1 MRVGIDI
8 EQFVRD
14 PYGSGIQRVL
24 QYLAITWPGSDVE
37 PVFIAPLP
45 ESPRAEFLAL
55 SAAQAAELLSIPF
68 APPLEQ
74 TVSDRNVVE
83 EVRLALLT
91 SGAPILSLSQV
102 MSTCHIW
109 FLPEVTYLPQ
119 VLARFELFA
128 KAMPTMMIGYD
139 TFPMTAP
146 ANYRFTPGTAA
157 EVNSYFRAL
166 VTTNSVVCISEFARQ
181 SIWNRLRRDRSL
193 PCAVAHPGG
202 DHISANK
209 TSFDSDD
216 RVLRPVRFARLGTM
230 EARKHPVEIV
240 DAFIAAIDSGVLAE
254 LLFIGRASASDSS
267 INHRLESAIELGYP
281 ITWVQDASDTQVR
294 ELVADSDV
302 FLSVGV
308 EGYGIP
314 VLEALQLATPVLYWG
329 EQPAAE
335 LMEGRGAVSLVVDG
349 VGVDGGDLRGALDYA
364 FVQYSDR
371 AHLGRLLNGVSVES
385 IPAWADFSSA
395 VERAARELLA

>member
-8 EQFVRD
+8 EQFARD

-24 QYLAITWPGSDVE
+24 QYLAIAWPEGDVE

-45 ESPRAEFLAL
+45 ESPRGEFLCLTA
-55 SAAQAAELLSIPF
+55 SQAGSLFTIPF
-68 APPLEQ
+68 LPGA
-74 TVSDRNVVE
+74 VDSDTGLAVERDVVE
-83 EVRLALLT
+83 EVRLALSA
-91 SGAPILSLSQV
+91 SGAPVLSLSQV

-119 VLARFELFA
+119 VLARFALFA

-146 ANYRFTPGTAA
+146 SNYRFKPGTAA
-157 EVNSYFRAL
+157 EVSGYFRAL

-181 SIWNRLRRDRSL
+181 SIWSRLRRDRFL
-193 PCAVAHPGG
+193 PCTVAHPGG
-202 DHISANK
+202 DHVSAGETGLVTN
-209 TSFDSDD
+209 D
-216 RVLRPVRFARLGTM
+216 RASRPVRFARLGTM
-230 EARKHPVEIV
+230 EARKYPVEIV
-240 DAFIAAIDSGVLAE
+240 EAFIAAIDSGVSAE

-267 INHRLESAIELGYP
+267 INRRLESAIELGYP
-281 ITWVQDASDTQVR
+281 ITWVQDASDSQVR

-302 FLSVGV
+302 FLSVGI

-314 VLEALQLATPVLYWG
+314 VLEALQLSTPVLYWG

-335 LMEGRGAVSLVVDG
+335 FLQGRGARSLEVE
-349 VGVDGGDLRGALDYA
+349 GGELHGALDYA
-364 FVQYSDR
+364 FSHYSNR
-371 AHLGRLLNGVSVES
+371 THLEGLLGEISVES
-385 IPAWADFSSA
+385 IPTWADFSSA

>member
-8 EQFVRD
+8 EQFVSD

-24 QYLAITWPGSDVE
+24 QYLAIAWPGGDVE

-45 ESPRAEFLAL
+45 QSPRGEFLCLTA
-55 SAAQAAELLSIPF
+55 SQAASLFTIPF
-68 APPLEQ
+68 LPGA
-74 TVSDRNVVE
+74 VDSDTGLAVERDVVE
-83 EVRLALLT
+83 EVRLALVA
-91 SGAPILSLSQV
+91 SGAPVLSLSQV

-119 VLARFELFA
+119 VLARFALFA

-146 ANYRFTPGTAA
+146 SNYRFKPGTAA
-157 EVNSYFRAL
+157 EVNAYFRAL

-193 PCAVAHPGG
+193 PCTVAHPGG
-202 DHISANK
+202 DHVSAGESGLVTN
-209 TSFDSDD
+209 D
-216 RVLRPVRFARLGTM
+216 RASRPVRFARLGTM

-240 DAFIAAIDSGVLAE
+240 EAFIAAIDSGVSAE
-254 LLFIGRASASDSS
+254 LLFIGRASASDST
-267 INHRLESAIELGYP
+267 INRRLESAIELGYP
-281 ITWVQDASDTQVR
+281 ITWVHNASDSQVR
-294 ELVADSDV
+294 ELVADSDI
-302 FLSVGV
+302 FLSIGV

-314 VLEALQLATPVLYWG
+314 VLEALQLSTPVLYWG

-335 LMEGRGAVSLVVDG
+335 FLQGHGARSLEVEGDELH
-349 VGVDGGDLRGALDYA
+349 GALDYA
-364 FVQYSDR
+364 FSHYSNR
-371 AHLGRLLNGVSVES
+371 THLEGLLGEISVES
-385 IPAWADFSSA
+385 IPTWADFSSA

>member
-1 MRVGIDI
+1 
-8 EQFVRD
+8 
-14 PYGSGIQRVL
+14 
-24 QYLAITWPGSDVE
+24 
-37 PVFIAPLP
+37 
-45 ESPRAEFLAL
+45 
-55 SAAQAAELLSIPF
+55 
-68 APPLEQ
+68 
-74 TVSDRNVVE
+74 
-83 EVRLALLT
+83 
-91 SGAPILSLSQV
+91 

-109 FLPEVTYLPQ
+109 FLPEVTYLLQ
-119 VLARFELFA
+119 VLTRFALFS

-146 ANYRFTPGTAA
+146 SNYRFKPGTAA

-166 VTTNSVVCISEFARQ
+166 VTTNSLVCISEFARQ
-181 SIWNRLRRDRSL
+181 SIWNRLRRDRTL
-193 PCAVAHPGG
+193 PCTVAHPGG
-202 DHISANK
+202 DHVSAGK
-209 TSFDSDD
+209 TGLDPND
-216 RVLRPVRFARLGTM
+216 RASRPVRFARLGTM

-240 DAFIAAIDSGVLAE
+240 DAFITAIDSGVSAE

-281 ITWVQDASDTQVR
+281 ITWVQDASDAQVR
-294 ELVADSDV
+294 ELIADSDV

-335 LMEGRGAVSLVVDG
+335 LMEGQGAASLMGGD
-349 VGVDGGDLRGALDYA
+349 VGVDGGNLRGALDYA
-364 FVQYSDR
+364 FLQYSNR
-371 AHLGRLLNGVSVES
+371 AHLERLLGEVRVES

-395 VERAARELLA
+395 VEWAARELLA

>member
-24 QYLAITWPGSDVE
+24 QYLAITWPESDVE

-45 ESPRAEFLAL
+45 GSPRGEFVAL
-55 SAAQAAELLSIPF
+55 NAAQAAELLSIPF
-68 APPLEQ
+68 ALPFEQ
-74 TVSDRNVVE
+74 TVGDRNVVE

-91 SGAPILSLSQV
+91 SGAPVMSLSQV

-109 FLPEVTYLPQ
+109 FLPEVTYFPQ
-119 VLARFELFA
+119 VLTRFELFA

-139 TFPMTAP
+139 VFPMTAP
-146 ANYRFTPGTAA
+146 SNYRFRPGTGA
-157 EVNSYFRAL
+157 EVNGYFRAL
-166 VTTNSVVCISEFARQ
+166 VTANSVVCISEFARQ
-181 SIWNRLRRDRSL
+181 SMWNRLRRDRSL
-193 PCAVAHPGG
+193 PCTVAHPGG
-202 DHISANK
+202 DHVSAGK
-209 TSFDSDD
+209 TGFDPND
-216 RVLRPVRFARLGTM
+216 RASRPVRFARLGTM

-240 DAFIAAIDSGVLAE
+240 DAFITAIDSGVSAE

-267 INHRLESAIELGYP
+267 INHRLESAIELGYS
-281 ITWVQDASDTQVR
+281 ITWVQDASDAQVR
-294 ELVADSDV
+294 ELITDSDV
-302 FLSVGV
+302 FLSIGV

-335 LMEGRGAVSLVVDG
+335 FMEGRGAASLVVDG
-349 VGVDGGDLRGALDYA
+349 VGVDGGDLHGALDYA
-364 FVQYSDR
+364 FSQYSNR
-371 AHLGRLLNGVSVES
+371 ARLKGLLGEVRIES
-385 IPAWADFSSA
+385 IPTWADFSSA

>member
-24 QYLAITWPGSDVE
+24 QYLAITWPESDVE

-45 ESPRAEFLAL
+45 GSPRGEFVAL
-55 SAAQAAELLSIPF
+55 NAAQAAELLSIPF
-68 APPLEQ
+68 APPFEQ
-74 TVSDRNVVE
+74 TIGDRNVVE

-91 SGAPILSLSQV
+91 SGAPVMSLSQV

-109 FLPEVTYLPQ
+109 FLPEVTYLLQ
-119 VLARFELFA
+119 VLTRFALFS

-146 ANYRFTPGTAA
+146 SNYRFKPGTAA

-166 VTTNSVVCISEFARQ
+166 VTTNSLVCISEFARQ
-181 SIWNRLRRDRSL
+181 SIWNRLRRDRTL
-193 PCAVAHPGG
+193 PCTVAHPGG
-202 DHISANK
+202 DHVSAGK
-209 TSFDSDD
+209 TGLDPND
-216 RVLRPVRFARLGTM
+216 RASRPVRFARLGTM

-240 DAFIAAIDSGVLAE
+240 DAFITAIDSGVSAE

-281 ITWVQDASDTQVR
+281 ITWVQDASDAQVR
-294 ELVADSDV
+294 ELIADSDV

-335 LMEGRGAVSLVVDG
+335 LMEGRGAASLGVGGAVVDG
-349 VGVDGGDLRGALDYA
+349 DDLRGALDYA
-364 FVQYSDR
+364 FSQYSNR
-371 AHLGRLLNGVSVES
+371 AHLEVLLGEVRVES
-385 IPAWADFSSA
+385 IPTWADFSSA

>member
-24 QYLAITWPGSDVE
+24 QHLAIAWPEGDVE

-45 ESPRAEFLAL
+45 ESPRGEFLCLTA
-55 SAAQAAELLSIPF
+55 SQAGSLFTIPF
-68 APPLEQ
+68 LPGA
-74 TVSDRNVVE
+74 VDSDTGLAVERDVVE
-83 EVRLALLT
+83 EVRLALVA
-91 SGAPILSLSQV
+91 SGAPVLSLSQV

-119 VLARFELFA
+119 VLARFALFA

-146 ANYRFTPGTAA
+146 SNYRFKPGTAA
-157 EVNSYFRAL
+157 EVSGYFRAL

-181 SIWNRLRRDRSL
+181 SIWSRLRRDRFL
-193 PCAVAHPGG
+193 PCTVAHPGG
-202 DHISANK
+202 DHVSAGETGLVTN
-209 TSFDSDD
+209 D
-216 RVLRPVRFARLGTM
+216 RASRPVRFARLGTM
-230 EARKHPVEIV
+230 EARKHPAEIV
-240 DAFIAAIDSGVLAE
+240 EAFIAAIDSSVSAE

-267 INHRLESAIELGYP
+267 INRRLESAIELGYP
-281 ITWVQDASDTQVR
+281 ITWVQDASDSQVR
-294 ELVADSDV
+294 ELVADSDI
-302 FLSVGV
+302 FLSIGI

-314 VLEALQLATPVLYWG
+314 VLEALQLSTPVLYWG

-335 LMEGRGAVSLVVDG
+335 LMQGHGARSLEVEGGELH
-349 VGVDGGDLRGALDYA
+349 GALDYA
-364 FVQYSDR
+364 FSHYSNR
-371 AHLGRLLNGVSVES
+371 ANLEGLLGEISVES
-385 IPAWADFSSA
+385 IPTWADFSSA

>member
-24 QYLAITWPGSDVE
+24 QYLAIAWPEGDVE

-45 ESPRAEFLAL
+45 ESPRGEFLCLTASQGGSL
-55 SAAQAAELLSIPF
+55 FTIPFLPGAVDSDIGLAAER
-68 APPLEQ
+68 
-74 TVSDRNVVE
+74 DVVE
-83 EVRLALLT
+83 EVRLALVA
-91 SGAPILSLSQV
+91 SGAPVLSLSQV

-119 VLARFELFA
+119 VLARLALFA

-146 ANYRFTPGTAA
+146 SNYRFKPGTAA
-157 EVNSYFRAL
+157 EVSGYFRAL

-181 SIWNRLRRDRSL
+181 SMWNRLRRDRFL
-193 PCAVAHPGG
+193 PCTVAHPGG
-202 DHISANK
+202 DHVAAGETGLVIS
-209 TSFDSDD
+209 D
-216 RVLRPVRFARLGTM
+216 RASRPVRFARLGTM
-230 EARKHPVEIV
+230 EARKHPAEIIE
-240 DAFIAAIDSGVLAE
+240 AFIAAIDSGVSAE
-254 LLFIGRASASDSS
+254 LLLIGRASASDSS
-267 INHRLESAIELGYP
+267 INRRLESAIELGYP
-281 ITWVQDASDTQVR
+281 ITWVQDASDSQVR
-294 ELVADSDV
+294 ELIVDSDV

-314 VLEALQLATPVLYWG
+314 VLEALQLSTPVLYWG

-335 LMEGRGAVSLVVDG
+335 LMEGLGARSLEVE
-349 VGVDGGDLRGALDYA
+349 GGELHGALDYA
-364 FVQYSDR
+364 FSHYSNR
-371 AHLGRLLNGVSVES
+371 AHLEGLLGEISVES
-385 IPAWADFSSA
+385 IPTWADFSSA

>member
-24 QYLAITWPGSDVE
+24 QYLAITWPAGDVE

-45 ESPRAEFLAL
+45 ESPRGEFVAL
-55 SAAQAAELLSIPF
+55 NAAQAAELLSIPF
-68 APPLEQ
+68 APPNEQ
-74 TVSDRNVVE
+74 TVGDRDVVE
-83 EVRLALLT
+83 EVRLALSA
-91 SGAPILSLSQV
+91 SGAPVLSLSQV

-119 VLARFELFA
+119 VLARFALFA

-146 ANYRFTPGTAA
+146 SNYRFKPGTAA
-157 EVNSYFRAL
+157 EINGYFRAL

-181 SIWNRLRRDRSL
+181 SMWNRLRRDRSL
-193 PCAVAHPGG
+193 PCTVAHPGG
-202 DHISANK
+202 DHVAAGESGLVTN
-209 TSFDSDD
+209 D
-216 RVLRPVRFARLGTM
+216 RASRPVRFARLGTM

-240 DAFIAAIDSGVLAE
+240 EAFIAAIDSGVSAE

-267 INHRLESAIELGYP
+267 INRRLESAIELGYP
-281 ITWVQDASDTQVR
+281 ITWVQDASDSRVR
-294 ELVADSDV
+294 ELVADSDI
-302 FLSVGV
+302 FLSVGI

-314 VLEALQLATPVLYWG
+314 VLEALQLSTPVLYWG

-335 LMEGRGAVSLVVDG
+335 LMEGFGASSLEVE
-349 VGVDGGDLRGALDYA
+349 GGELHSALDYA
-364 FVQYSDR
+364 FSHYSNR
-371 AHLGRLLNGVSVES
+371 AHLEGLLDEISVES
-385 IPAWADFSSA
+385 IPTWADFSSA
-395 VERAARELLA
+395 VERAARELLT

>member
-24 QYLAITWPGSDVE
+24 QYLAITWPQSDVE

-55 SAAQAAELLSIPF
+55 NAAQAAELLSIPF
-68 APPLEQ
+68 APPIEQ
-74 TVSDRNVVE
+74 TIDDRNVVE

-91 SGAPILSLSQV
+91 SAAPILSLSQV

-157 EVNSYFRAL
+157 EVNNYFRAL

-193 PCAVAHPGG
+193 PCTVAHPGG
-202 DHISANK
+202 DHISASK

-216 RVLRPVRFARLGTM
+216 RVLHPVRFARLGTM

-281 ITWVQDASDTQVR
+281 ITWVQEASDIQVR

-302 FLSVGV
+302 FLSLGV

-349 VGVDGGDLRGALDYA
+349 AGVDGGDLRGVLDYA

-371 AHLGRLLNGVSVES
+371 ARLEGLLGEVRIES

-395 VERAARELLA
+395 VDQAARELLA

>member
-1 MRVGIDI
+1 MTAW
-8 EQFVRD
+8 F
-14 PYGSGIQRVL
+14 P
-24 QYLAITWPGSDVE
+24 
-37 PVFIAPLP
+37 
-45 ESPRAEFLAL
+45 
-55 SAAQAAELLSIPF
+55 PF
-68 APPLEQ
+68 APPIEQ
-74 TVSDRNVVE
+74 TVGDRNAVE
-83 EVRLALLT
+83 EVRLALVT
-91 SGAPILSLSQV
+91 SGAPVMSLSQV

-119 VLARFELFA
+119 ILTRFALFA

-146 ANYRFTPGTAA
+146 SNYRFRPGTAV

-181 SIWNRLRRDRSL
+181 SVWNRLRRDRSL
-193 PCAVAHPGG
+193 PCTVAHPGG
-202 DHISANK
+202 DHVSAGK
-209 TSFDSDD
+209 TGLDTNDCAS
-216 RVLRPVRFARLGTM
+216 RPVCFARLGTM

-240 DAFIAAIDSGVLAE
+240 NAFITAIDSGVSAE

-281 ITWVQDASDTQVR
+281 ITWVQDASDAQVR
-294 ELVADSDV
+294 ALVADSDV

-335 LMEGRGAVSLVVDG
+335 LMEGKGTASLGFGG
-349 VGVDGGDLRGALDYA
+349 VGTGVGGAGAGGDLRGALDYA
-364 FVQYSDR
+364 FSQYSNR
-371 AHLGRLLNGVSVES
+371 VNLEGLLGEVCVES
-385 IPAWADFSSA
+385 IPTWADFSSA

>member
-1 MRVGIDI
+1 
-8 EQFVRD
+8 
-14 PYGSGIQRVL
+14 
-24 QYLAITWPGSDVE
+24 
-37 PVFIAPLP
+37 LP

-55 SAAQAAELLSIPF
+55 NAAQAAELLSIPF

-181 SIWNRLRRDRSL
+181 SI
-193 PCAVAHPGG
+193 
-202 DHISANK
+202 
-209 TSFDSDD
+209 
-216 RVLRPVRFARLGTM
+216 
-230 EARKHPVEIV
+230 
-240 DAFIAAIDSGVLAE
+240 
-254 LLFIGRASASDSS
+254 
-267 INHRLESAIELGYP
+267 
-281 ITWVQDASDTQVR
+281 
-294 ELVADSDV
+294 
-302 FLSVGV
+302 
-308 EGYGIP
+308 
-314 VLEALQLATPVLYWG
+314 
-329 EQPAAE
+329 
-335 LMEGRGAVSLVVDG
+335 
-349 VGVDGGDLRGALDYA
+349 
-364 FVQYSDR
+364 
-371 AHLGRLLNGVSVES
+371 
-385 IPAWADFSSA
+385 
-395 VERAARELLA
+395 

>member
-24 QYLAITWPGSDVE
+24 QYLAIAWPEDDVE

-45 ESPRAEFLAL
+45 ESPRGEFVAL
-55 SAAQAAELLSIPF
+55 NAAQAAELLSIPF
-68 APPLEQ
+68 APPIEQ
-74 TVSDRNVVE
+74 TVGDRNMVE
-83 EVRLALLT
+83 EVRLELVT
-91 SGAPILSLSQV
+91 SGAPVLSLSQV

-119 VLARFELFA
+119 VLARFALFA

-146 ANYRFTPGTAA
+146 SNYRFKPGTAA
-157 EVNSYFRAL
+157 EVNGYFRAL

-181 SIWNRLRRDRSL
+181 SIWSRLRRDRFL
-193 PCAVAHPGG
+193 PCTVAHPGG
-202 DHISANK
+202 DHVSAGESGLVTN
-209 TSFDSDD
+209 D
-216 RVLRPVRFARLGTM
+216 RASRPVRFARLGTM
-230 EARKHPVEIV
+230 EARKYPVEIV
-240 DAFIAAIDSGVLAE
+240 EAFIAAIDSGVSAE

-267 INHRLESAIELGYP
+267 INRRLESAIELGYP
-281 ITWVQDASDTQVR
+281 ITWVHNASDSQVR
-294 ELVADSDV
+294 ELVVDSDV

-314 VLEALQLATPVLYWG
+314 VLEALQLSTPVLYWG

-335 LMEGRGAVSLVVDG
+335 FMEGRGARSLEVE
-349 VGVDGGDLRGALDYA
+349 GGELHGALDYA
-364 FVQYSDR
+364 FSHYSNR
-371 AHLGRLLNGVSVES
+371 AHLEGLLGEISVES
-385 IPAWADFSSA
+385 IPTWADFSSA
-395 VERAARELLA
+395 VERAVRELLA

>member
-24 QYLAITWPGSDVE
+24 QYLAIAWPEGDVE

-45 ESPRAEFLAL
+45 ESPRGEFLCLTA
-55 SAAQAAELLSIPF
+55 SQAASLFTIPF
-68 APPLEQ
+68 LPGPAD
-74 TVSDRNVVE
+74 SDTGLAVERDVVK
-83 EVRLALLT
+83 EVRLALFA
-91 SGAPILSLSQV
+91 SGAPVLSLSQV

-119 VLARFELFA
+119 VLARFTLFA

-146 ANYRFTPGTAA
+146 SNYRFKPGTAA
-157 EVNSYFRAL
+157 EVNGYFRAL

-181 SIWNRLRRDRSL
+181 SIWNRLRRDRFL
-193 PCAVAHPGG
+193 PCTVTHPGG
-202 DHISANK
+202 DHVSAGESGLVTN
-209 TSFDSDD
+209 D
-216 RVLRPVRFARLGTM
+216 RASRPVRFARLGTM

-240 DAFIAAIDSGVLAE
+240 EAFIAAIDSGVSAE

-267 INHRLESAIELGYP
+267 INRRLESAIELGYP
-281 ITWVQDASDTQVR
+281 ITWVHNASDSQVR
-294 ELVADSDV
+294 ELVADSDI

-314 VLEALQLATPVLYWG
+314 VLEALRLSTPVLYWG

-335 LMEGRGAVSLVVDG
+335 LMEGRGARSLG
-349 VGVDGGDLRGALDYA
+349 VEGGELHGALDYG
-364 FVQYSDR
+364 FSHYSNR
-371 AHLGRLLNGVSVES
+371 AHLEGLLGEISVES
-385 IPAWADFSSA
+385 IPTWAEFSSA

>member
-24 QYLAITWPGSDVE
+24 QYLAITWPQSDVE

-55 SAAQAAELLSIPF
+55 NAAQAAELLSIPF
-68 APPLEQ
+68 APPIEQ
-74 TVSDRNVVE
+74 TIDDRNVVE

-91 SGAPILSLSQV
+91 SAAPILSLSQV

-157 EVNSYFRAL
+157 EVNNYFRAL

-193 PCAVAHPGG
+193 PCTVAHPGG

-216 RVLRPVRFARLGTM
+216 RVLHPVRFARLGTM

-281 ITWVQDASDTQVR
+281 ITWVQEASDIQVR

-302 FLSVGV
+302 FLSLGV

-335 LMEGRGAVSLVVDG
+335 LMEGRGALNLVVDG
-349 VGVDGGDLRGALDYA
+349 AGVDGGDLRGVLDYA

-371 AHLGRLLNGVSVES
+371 ARLEGLLGEVRIES

-395 VERAARELLA
+395 VDQAARELLA

>member
-24 QYLAITWPGSDVE
+24 QYLATAWPEGDVE

-45 ESPRAEFLAL
+45 ESPRGEFVAL
-55 SAAQAAELLSIPF
+55 NAAQAAELLSIPF
-68 APPLEQ
+68 APPIEQ
-74 TVSDRNVVE
+74 TVGDRDVVE
-83 EVRLALLT
+83 EVRSALSA
-91 SGAPILSLSQV
+91 SGAPVLSLSQV

-119 VLARFELFA
+119 VLARFALFT

-146 ANYRFTPGTAA
+146 SNYRFKPGTAA
-157 EVNSYFRAL
+157 EVNGYFRAL
-166 VTTNSVVCISEFARQ
+166 VTTDSVVCISEFARQ
-181 SIWNRLRRDRSL
+181 SMWNRLRRDRSL
-193 PCAVAHPGG
+193 PCTVAHPGG
-202 DHISANK
+202 DHVSAGETGLVSN
-209 TSFDSDD
+209 D
-216 RVLRPVRFARLGTM
+216 RALRPVRFARLGTM
-230 EARKHPVEIV
+230 EARKYPVEIV
-240 DAFIAAIDSGVLAE
+240 EAFIAAIDSGVSAE

-281 ITWVQDASDTQVR
+281 ITWVQDASDAQVR
-294 ELVADSDV
+294 ELVADSDI
-302 FLSVGV
+302 FLSVGI

-314 VLEALQLATPVLYWG
+314 VLEALQLSTPVLYWG

-335 LMEGRGAVSLVVDG
+335 FMEGFGARSLEVE
-349 VGVDGGDLRGALDYA
+349 GGELHGALDYA
-364 FVQYSDR
+364 FSHYSNR
-371 AHLGRLLNGVSVES
+371 AHLEGLLGEISVES
-385 IPAWADFSSA
+385 IPTWADFSSA

>member
-8 EQFVRD
+8 EQFARD

-24 QYLAITWPGSDVE
+24 QYLAIAWPEGDVE

-45 ESPRAEFLAL
+45 ESPRGEFLCLTA
-55 SAAQAAELLSIPF
+55 SQAGSLFTIPF
-68 APPLEQ
+68 LPGA
-74 TVSDRNVVE
+74 VDSDTGLAVERDVVE
-83 EVRLALLT
+83 EVRLALSA
-91 SGAPILSLSQV
+91 SGAPVLSLSQV

-119 VLARFELFA
+119 VLARFALFA

-146 ANYRFTPGTAA
+146 SNYRFKPGTAA
-157 EVNSYFRAL
+157 EVSGYFRAL

-181 SIWNRLRRDRSL
+181 SIWSRLRRDRFL
-193 PCAVAHPGG
+193 PCTVAHPGG
-202 DHISANK
+202 DHVSAGETGLVTN
-209 TSFDSDD
+209 D
-216 RVLRPVRFARLGTM
+216 RASRPVRFARLGTM
-230 EARKHPVEIV
+230 EARKYPVEIV
-240 DAFIAAIDSGVLAE
+240 EAFIAAIDSGVSAE

-267 INHRLESAIELGYP
+267 INRRLESAIELGYP
-281 ITWVQDASDTQVR
+281 ITWVQDASDSQVR

-314 VLEALQLATPVLYWG
+314 VLEALQLSTPVLYWG

-335 LMEGRGAVSLVVDG
+335 FMEGRGARSLEVE
-349 VGVDGGDLRGALDYA
+349 GGELHGALDYA
-364 FVQYSDR
+364 FSHYSNR
-371 AHLGRLLNGVSVES
+371 AHLEGLLGEISVES
-385 IPAWADFSSA
+385 IPTWADFSSA

>member
-24 QYLAITWPGSDVE
+24 QYLAITWPEGDVE
-37 PVFIAPLP
+37 PVFIAPFP
-45 ESPRAEFLAL
+45 ESPRGEFVAL
-55 SAAQAAELLSIPF
+55 NAAQAAELLGIPF
-68 APPLEQ
+68 APPIEQ
-74 TVSDRNVVE
+74 TVGDRNVVE
-83 EVRLALLT
+83 EVRLALFA
-91 SGAPILSLSQV
+91 SGAPVLSLSQV

-119 VLARFELFA
+119 VLARFALFA

-146 ANYRFTPGTAA
+146 SNYRFKPGTAA
-157 EVNSYFRAL
+157 EINGYFRAL

-181 SIWNRLRRDRSL
+181 SMWNRLRRDRFL
-193 PCAVAHPGG
+193 PCTVAHPGG
-202 DHISANK
+202 DHVSASETGLVTN
-209 TSFDSDD
+209 D
-216 RVLRPVRFARLGTM
+216 RASHPVRFARLGTM
-230 EARKHPVEIV
+230 EARKYPVEIV
-240 DAFIAAIDSGVLAE
+240 EAFIAAIDSGVSAE

-267 INHRLESAIELGYP
+267 INRRLESAIELGYP
-281 ITWVQDASDTQVR
+281 ITWVQDASDSQVR

-314 VLEALQLATPVLYWG
+314 VLEALQLSTPVLYWG

-335 LMEGRGAVSLVVDG
+335 LMQGRGARSLG
-349 VGVDGGDLRGALDYA
+349 VEGGELHGALDYA
-364 FVQYSDR
+364 FSHYSNR
-371 AHLGRLLNGVSVES
+371 AHLEGLLGEISVES
-385 IPAWADFSSA
+385 IPTWADFSSA

>member
-24 QYLAITWPGSDVE
+24 QYLAITWPEGDVE
-37 PVFIAPLP
+37 PVFITPLP
-45 ESPRAEFLAL
+45 ESPRGEFVAL
-55 SAAQAAELLSIPF
+55 NPAQAAELLSIPF
-68 APPLEQ
+68 TPPIEQ
-74 TVSDRNVVE
+74 TVGDRNVVE
-83 EVRLALLT
+83 EVQLALLA
-91 SGAPILSLSQV
+91 SGAPVLPLSQV

-119 VLARFELFA
+119 VLARFALFA

-146 ANYRFTPGTAA
+146 SNYRFKPGTAA
-157 EVNSYFRAL
+157 EINGYFRAL

-181 SIWNRLRRDRSL
+181 SMWNRLRRDRSL
-193 PCAVAHPGG
+193 PCTVAHPGG
-202 DHISANK
+202 DHVAAGESGLVTN
-209 TSFDSDD
+209 D
-216 RVLRPVRFARLGTM
+216 RASRPVRFARLGTM

-240 DAFIAAIDSGVLAE
+240 EAFIAAIDSGVSAE

-267 INHRLESAIELGYP
+267 INRRLESAIELGYP
-281 ITWVQDASDTQVR
+281 ITWVQDASDSRVR
-294 ELVADSDV
+294 ELVADSDI
-302 FLSVGV
+302 FLSVGI

-314 VLEALQLATPVLYWG
+314 VLEALQLSTPVLYWG

-335 LMEGRGAVSLVVDG
+335 LMEGFGASSLEVE
-349 VGVDGGDLRGALDYA
+349 GGELHSALDYA
-364 FVQYSDR
+364 FSHYSNR
-371 AHLGRLLNGVSVES
+371 AHLEGLLGEISVES
-385 IPAWADFSSA
+385 IPTWANFSSA

>member
-24 QYLAITWPGSDVE
+24 QYLAIAWPAGDVE

-45 ESPRAEFLAL
+45 ESPRGEFVAL
-55 SAAQAAELLSIPF
+55 NAAQAAELLSIPF
-68 APPLEQ
+68 APPIEQ
-74 TVSDRNVVE
+74 TVGDRDVVE
-83 EVRLALLT
+83 EVRLALSA
-91 SGAPILSLSQV
+91 SGAPVLSLSQV

-119 VLARFELFA
+119 VLARFALFA

-146 ANYRFTPGTAA
+146 SNYRFKPGTAA
-157 EVNSYFRAL
+157 EINGYFRTL

-181 SIWNRLRRDRSL
+181 SMWNRLRRDRSL
-193 PCAVAHPGG
+193 PCTVAHPGG
-202 DHISANK
+202 DHVAAGETGLVTN
-209 TSFDSDD
+209 D
-216 RVLRPVRFARLGTM
+216 RASRPVRFARLGTM

-240 DAFIAAIDSGVLAE
+240 EAFIASIDSGISAE

-267 INHRLESAIELGYP
+267 INRRLESAIELGYP
-281 ITWVQDASDTQVR
+281 ITWVQDASDSQVR

-302 FLSVGV
+302 FLSIGI

-314 VLEALQLATPVLYWG
+314 VLEALQLSTPVLYWG

-335 LMEGRGAVSLVVDG
+335 LMEGLGARSL
-349 VGVDGGDLRGALDYA
+349 GGEGGELHGALDYA
-364 FVQYSDR
+364 FSHYSNR
-371 AHLGRLLNGVSVES
+371 AHLEGLLGEISVES
-385 IPAWADFSSA
+385 IPTWADFSSA

>member
-24 QYLAITWPGSDVE
+24 QYLAITWPEGDVE

-45 ESPRAEFLAL
+45 ESPRGEFVAL
-55 SAAQAAELLSIPF
+55 NAAQAAELLSIPF
-68 APPLEQ
+68 APPIEQ
-74 TVSDRNVVE
+74 TVGDRDVVE
-83 EVRLALLT
+83 EVRLALFA
-91 SGAPILSLSQV
+91 SGAPVLSLSQV

-119 VLARFELFA
+119 VLARFALFA

-146 ANYRFTPGTAA
+146 SNYRFRPGTAA
-157 EVNSYFRAL
+157 EVNGYFRTL

-181 SIWNRLRRDRSL
+181 SMWNRLRRDRFL
-193 PCAVAHPGG
+193 PCTVAHPGG
-202 DHISANK
+202 DHVSAGESGLVTNGRA
-209 TSFDSDD
+209 S
-216 RVLRPVRFARLGTM
+216 RPVRFARLGTM
-230 EARKHPVEIV
+230 EARKYPVEIV
-240 DAFIAAIDSGVLAE
+240 EAFIAAIDSGVSAE

-267 INHRLESAIELGYP
+267 INRRLESAIELGYP
-281 ITWVQDASDTQVR
+281 ITWVQDASDSQVR

-314 VLEALQLATPVLYWG
+314 VLEALQLSTPVLYWG

-335 LMEGRGAVSLVVDG
+335 FMEGRGARSLEVE
-349 VGVDGGDLRGALDYA
+349 GGELHGALDYA
-364 FVQYSDR
+364 FSHYSNR
-371 AHLGRLLNGVSVES
+371 AHLEGLLGEISVES

>member
-24 QYLAITWPGSDVE
+24 QYLAITWPEGDVE
-37 PVFIAPLP
+37 PVFITPLP
-45 ESPRAEFLAL
+45 ESPRGEFVAL
-55 SAAQAAELLSIPF
+55 NPAQAAELLSIPF
-68 APPLEQ
+68 APPIEQ
-74 TVSDRNVVE
+74 TVGDRNVVE
-83 EVRLALLT
+83 EVQLALLA
-91 SGAPILSLSQV
+91 SGAPVLPLSQV

-119 VLARFELFA
+119 VLARFALFA

-146 ANYRFTPGTAA
+146 SNYRFKPGTAA
-157 EVNSYFRAL
+157 EINGYFRAL

-181 SIWNRLRRDRSL
+181 SMWNRLRRDRSL
-193 PCAVAHPGG
+193 PCTVAHPGG
-202 DHISANK
+202 DHVAAGESGLVTN
-209 TSFDSDD
+209 D
-216 RVLRPVRFARLGTM
+216 RASRPVRFARLGTM

-240 DAFIAAIDSGVLAE
+240 EAFIAAIDSGVSAE

-267 INHRLESAIELGYP
+267 INRRLESAIELGYP
-281 ITWVQDASDTQVR
+281 ITWVQDASDSRVR
-294 ELVADSDV
+294 ELVADSDI
-302 FLSVGV
+302 FLSVGI

-314 VLEALQLATPVLYWG
+314 VLEALQLSTPVLYWG

-335 LMEGRGAVSLVVDG
+335 LMEGFGASSLEVE
-349 VGVDGGDLRGALDYA
+349 GGELHSALDYA
-364 FVQYSDR
+364 FSHYSNR
-371 AHLGRLLNGVSVES
+371 AHLEGLLGEISVES
-385 IPAWADFSSA
+385 IPTWANFSSA

>member
-24 QYLAITWPGSDVE
+24 QYLAITWPAGDVE
-37 PVFIAPLP
+37 PVFITPLP
-45 ESPRAEFLAL
+45 ESPRGEFVAL
-55 SAAQAAELLSIPF
+55 NPAQAAELLSIPF
-68 APPLEQ
+68 APPIEQ
-74 TVSDRNVVE
+74 TVGDRNVVE
-83 EVRLALLT
+83 EVQLALLA
-91 SGAPILSLSQV
+91 SGAPVLPLSQV

-119 VLARFELFA
+119 VLARFALFA

-146 ANYRFTPGTAA
+146 SNYRFKPGTAA
-157 EVNSYFRAL
+157 EINGYFRAL

-181 SIWNRLRRDRSL
+181 SMWNRLRRDRSL
-193 PCAVAHPGG
+193 PCTVAHPGG
-202 DHISANK
+202 DHVAAGESGLVTN
-209 TSFDSDD
+209 D
-216 RVLRPVRFARLGTM
+216 RASRPVRFARLGTM

-240 DAFIAAIDSGVLAE
+240 EAFIAAIDSGVSAE

-267 INHRLESAIELGYP
+267 INRRLESAIELGYP
-281 ITWVQDASDTQVR
+281 ITWVQDASDSRVR
-294 ELVADSDV
+294 ELVADSDI
-302 FLSVGV
+302 FLSVGI

-314 VLEALQLATPVLYWG
+314 VLEALQLSTPVLYWG

-335 LMEGRGAVSLVVDG
+335 LMEGFGASSLEVE
-349 VGVDGGDLRGALDYA
+349 GGELHSALDYA
-364 FVQYSDR
+364 FSHYSNR
-371 AHLGRLLNGVSVES
+371 AHLEGLLGEISVES
-385 IPAWADFSSA
+385 IPTWANFSSA

>member
-24 QYLAITWPGSDVE
+24 QYLAIAWPEGDVE

-45 ESPRAEFLAL
+45 ESPRGEFVAL
-55 SAAQAAELLSIPF
+55 NAAQAAELLSIPF
-68 APPLEQ
+68 APPIEQ
-74 TVSDRNVVE
+74 TVGDRNVVE
-83 EVRLALLT
+83 EVRLALFT
-91 SGAPILSLSQV
+91 SGAPVLSLSQV

-119 VLARFELFA
+119 VLARLALFA

-146 ANYRFTPGTAA
+146 SNYRFKPGTAA
-157 EVNSYFRAL
+157 EVNGYFRAL
-166 VTTNSVVCISEFARQ
+166 VTTDSVVCISEFARQ
-181 SIWNRLRRDRSL
+181 SMWNRLRRDRSL
-193 PCAVAHPGG
+193 PCTVAHPGG
-202 DHISANK
+202 DHVAAGESGLVTN
-209 TSFDSDD
+209 D
-216 RVLRPVRFARLGTM
+216 RASRPVRFTRLGTM

-240 DAFIAAIDSGVLAE
+240 EAFIAAIDSGVSAE
-254 LLFIGRASASDSS
+254 LLFIGRASASDSL

-281 ITWVQDASDTQVR
+281 VTWVQDASDSQVR

-302 FLSVGV
+302 FLSVGI

-314 VLEALQLATPVLYWG
+314 VLEALQLSTPVLYWG

-335 LMEGRGAVSLVVDG
+335 LMEGLGARSLEVE
-349 VGVDGGDLRGALDYA
+349 GGELHGALDYA
-364 FVQYSDR
+364 FSHYSNR
-371 AHLGRLLNGVSVES
+371 AHLEGLLGEISVES
-385 IPAWADFSSA
+385 IPTWADFSSA

>member
-8 EQFVRD
+8 EQFVSD

-24 QYLAITWPGSDVE
+24 QYLAIAWPGGDVE

-45 ESPRAEFLAL
+45 QSPRGEFLCLTA
-55 SAAQAAELLSIPF
+55 SQAASLFTIPF
-68 APPLEQ
+68 LPGA
-74 TVSDRNVVE
+74 VDSDTGLAVERDVVE
-83 EVRLALLT
+83 EVRLALVA
-91 SGAPILSLSQV
+91 SGAPVLSLSQV

-119 VLARFELFA
+119 VLARFALFA

-146 ANYRFTPGTAA
+146 SNYRFKPGTAA
-157 EVNSYFRAL
+157 EVNAYFRAL

-193 PCAVAHPGG
+193 PCTVAHPGG
-202 DHISANK
+202 DHVSAGESGLVTN
-209 TSFDSDD
+209 D
-216 RVLRPVRFARLGTM
+216 RASRPVRFARLGTM
-230 EARKHPVEIV
+230 EARKHPVEIIE
-240 DAFIAAIDSGVLAE
+240 AFIAAIDSGVSAE
-254 LLFIGRASASDSS
+254 LLFIGRASASDST
-267 INHRLESAIELGYP
+267 INRRLESAIELGYP
-281 ITWVQDASDTQVR
+281 ITWVHNASDSQVR
-294 ELVADSDV
+294 ELVADSDI
-302 FLSVGV
+302 FLSIGV

-314 VLEALQLATPVLYWG
+314 VLEALQLSTPVLYWG

-335 LMEGRGAVSLVVDG
+335 FLQGHGARSLEVEGDELH
-349 VGVDGGDLRGALDYA
+349 GALDYA
-364 FVQYSDR
+364 FSHYSNR
-371 AHLGRLLNGVSVES
+371 THLEGLLGEISVES
-385 IPAWADFSSA
+385 IPTWADFSSA